1 MIGQSCDQ
9 ELMFLP
15 CPLVELIPD
24 DHILKRVDAI
34 LDLAWLRDAVADCYD
49 THGGRP
55 SIPPE
60 SAVRLMLAGFFLGIV
75 HDRPLLRE
83 AQVNL
88 AIRWFARYRLSD
100 ALPDHSTLS
109 RLRQRWGAE
118 RFKALFCR
126 TVQQCVAAGLVSG
139 ETVHIDA
146 TLIRAD
152 VSWESLV
159 VQHAEQ
165 VVAANAPPPEEEP
178 PTAQRTP
185 RAPKP
190 PKAKKRSTTDPD
202 ASQAT
207 SCRSFH
213 LEPTYKQHTAV
224 DDQAGVIVDVA
235 LETGEANEGVQLLA
249 QVARVAEQTGV
260 LPTTITGDRGYAHPT
275 NYEALELLAIDAVIP
290 PPKLGRRQ
298 QERLPVRRFR
308 YDAVHQR
315 VRCPGGRILLPAGTT
330 EAGTRFRACPAD
342 CRACRWRARCFTA
355 TAKARQ
361 VLIVPG
367 YEALLRARRRKA
379 RGWDTD
385 TVEAYRRHCWR
396 AEGTHGELKT
406 RHGLRR
412 AVRRGLAQVAI
423 QMYLTAAVLNLKRL
437 AMAAWHAG
445 NALLAALFPLLGIVC
460 VQERD
465 DRGRGRFFENNGM
478 RLAWGW

>member
-1 MIGQSCDQ
+1 MIGQLDDQ
-9 ELMFLP
+9 ELIFLP

-24 DHILKRVDAI
+24 DHILARVNAI
-34 LDLAWLRDAVADCYD
+34 LDLGWLRDAVAECYD
-49 THGGRP
+49 PRGGRP

-75 HDRPLLRE
+75 HDRQLLRE

-109 RLRQRWGAE
+109 RLRQRWGVD
-118 RFKALFCR
+118 RFKAIFLR
-126 TVQQCVAAGLVSG
+126 TVQQCLAAGLVSG

-165 VVAANAPPPEEEP
+165 VVGTNDPPAEEEP
-178 PTAQRTP
+178 PTKRTP
-185 RAPKP
+185 RAPKA

-224 DDQAGVIVDVA
+224 DDQVGVIVDVA
-235 LETGEANEGVQLLA
+235 LETGEANEGAQLVA
-249 QVARVAEQTGV
+249 QVARVAEVTGV
-260 LPTTITGDRGYAHPT
+260 LPTTITGDAGYAHPL
-275 NYEALELLAIDAVIP
+275 NYEMLEHLGINAVIP
-290 PPKLGRRQ
+290 PAKSGRRKL
-298 QERLPVRRFR
+298 ERLPLRRFR

-315 VRCPGGRILLPAGTT
+315 VRCPGGRTLWPATTSTAGTVY
-330 EAGTRFRACPAD
+330 RACPTD
-342 CRACRWRARCFTA
+342 CRACPLRTRCFSATA
-355 TAKARQ
+355 TARH

-379 RGWDTD
+379 RGWDEK
-385 TVEAYRRHCWR
+385 TVEAYRRHRWR
-396 AEGTHGELKT
+396 AEGIHGELKT

-412 AVRRGLAQVAI
+412 AVRRGQEQVAI
-423 QMYLTAAVLNLKRL
+423 QVYLTAAVINLKRL
-437 AMAAWHAG
+437 ATVAWQAG
-445 NALLAALFPLLGIVC
+445 HALLAVLASVLGAADIQKPHADV
-460 VQERD
+460 VVD
-465 DRGRGRFFENNGM
+465 VMPSIG
-478 RLAWGW
+478 